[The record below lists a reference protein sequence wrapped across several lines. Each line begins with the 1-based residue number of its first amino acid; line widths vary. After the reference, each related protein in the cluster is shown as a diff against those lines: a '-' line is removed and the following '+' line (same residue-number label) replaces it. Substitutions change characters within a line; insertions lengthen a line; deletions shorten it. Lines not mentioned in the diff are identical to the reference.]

1 MSNFNNRNLSDE
13 IQKIVNEIK
22 RVIGSKFVSIHL
34 RNGSDWVRACETL
47 EKHKLKN
54 YMASTQCGT
63 PKIELTPTMCLQN
76 ITEIIKSIESE
87 KIRKIFISTDYQ
99 SYENEISAAGF
110 EVFTLKNFLSNI
122 HIDEDLLPIIDLAV
136 HTQSDVFFANCVS
149 SFSSFAV
156 RHRSNTGKITK
167 FLALPNYQS
176 HSEL

>member
-1 MSNFNNRNLSDE
+1 MSNFNNQNLSDE

-34 RNGSDWVRACETL
+34 RNGSDWVRACEAL
-47 EKHKLKN
+47 KKHKLKN

-99 SYENEISAAGF
+99 SYGNEISAAGF